1 MKINWKNRFKNGT
14 TLSGLISLLL
24 LLIKQVTEMFGIDLS
39 HQLTQISGIIGTI
52 LSILAGL
59 GLITNPNTKGLSDAG
74 IDLELNKP
82 RNQDTH
88 PVEFKTNDK
97 EIVIPNALTP
107 KEYDTS
113 EEFTDNSDEVTPDYS
128 TGGGSLDDVPKEEQ
142 DNSSDKA
149 LVEVDSD
156 ENTSRD

>member
-1 MKINWKNRFKNGT
+1 MKINWKNRFKNGA

-52 LSILAGL
+52 LAILAGL

-74 IDLELNKP
+74 IDLELSKP

-88 PVEFKTNDK
+88 PVEFKNSEKGT
-97 EIVIPNALTP
+97 VVPNALTP
-107 KEYDTS
+107 REYDTS
-113 EEFTDNSDEVTPDYS
+113 EEFTDDSDEVTPDYS
-128 TGGGSLDDVPKEEQ
+128 TGGGSLDDVSEEEQ
-142 DNSSDKA
+142 DKSSDKA

>member
-1 MKINWKNRFKNGT
+1 MKINWKNRFKNGA

-52 LSILAGL
+52 LAILAGL

-74 IDLELNKP
+74 IDLELSKP
-82 RNQDTH
+82 RNQDMH

-97 EIVIPNALTP
+97 KVVVPNALTP

-113 EEFTDNSDEVTPDYS
+113 EDFTDDTDEVDFDVAEYE
-128 TGGGSLDDVPKEEQ
+128 DDEDLPRGASKLHDDDMLKVG
-142 DNSSDKA
+142 DKD
-149 LVEVDSD
+149 DS
-156 ENTSRD
+156 ETN

>member
-24 LLIKQVTEMFGIDLS
+24 LLIKQVTEMFGVDLS
-39 HQLTQISGIIGTI
+39 QQLAQISDVIATI
-52 LSILAGL
+52 LLILAGL

-88 PVEFKTNDK
+88 PVEFKNSEKGT
-97 EIVIPNALTP
+97 VVPNALTP

-113 EEFTDNSDEVTPDYS
+113 EDFTDDTDEVTPDYS
-128 TGGGSLDDVPKEEQ
+128 TGGGSLDDVSEEEQ

>member
-1 MKINWKNRFKNGT
+1 MKINWKNRFKNGA

-24 LLIKQVTEMFGIDLS
+24 LLVKQVTEMFGIDLS

-52 LSILAGL
+52 LAILAGL

-74 IDLELNKP
+74 IDLELSKP

-88 PVEFKTNDK
+88 PVEFKNSDK
-97 EIVIPNALTP
+97 GTVIPNALTP

-113 EEFTDNSDEVTPDYS
+113 EEFTDDSDEITPDYS
-128 TGGGSLDDVPKEEQ
+128 TGGGSLDDVSEEEQ

-156 ENTSRD
+156 ENTNRD